1 MILKCFLL
9 IILSKCHGIGPIGAP
24 SWTSHISMASLC
36 STLHSWS
43 FTKEHYIKLALFII
57 HEFTSLN
64 GCMWHITSF
73 PMLVHLRL
81 KVKQPLSPYLPLHF
95 EILHILPS
103 MSSSCA
109 SFYAKCCASSSI
121 TFKNFLFF
129 NVINWNQQP
138 WNWTLKNTLI
148 FCNKL
153 SCKRWKTKTY
163 KCKICIWWQWKA
175 YIHIDKKSLTKQTL
189 MFNCHAFLPH
199 LCPFLPLDLV
209 V

>member
-1 MILKCFLL
+1 MEWFFCPKKYIIFLQVMILKCFLL

-57 HEFTSLN
+57 HKFTSLN

-103 MSSSCA
+103 ISSSCA

-121 TFKNFLFF
+121 TSKISSFLMS
-129 NVINWNQQP
+129 
-138 WNWTLKNTLI
+138 LI
-148 FCNKL
+148 ETNNL
-153 SCKRWKTKTY
+153 E
-163 KCKICIWWQWKA
+163 IG
-175 YIHIDKKSLTKQTL
+175 L
-189 MFNCHAFLPH
+189 
-199 LCPFLPLDLV
+199 
-209 V
+209 